1 MWREVKRLERLGV
14 VEIYKKD
21 LLNMVKLRNDLEEEN

>member
-1 MWREVKRLERLGV
+1 LGV

-21 LLNMVKLRNDLEEEN
+21 LLNMVKLRNDVEAEEWKLLHY

>member
-1 MWREVKRLERLGV
+1 VKRLERLGI